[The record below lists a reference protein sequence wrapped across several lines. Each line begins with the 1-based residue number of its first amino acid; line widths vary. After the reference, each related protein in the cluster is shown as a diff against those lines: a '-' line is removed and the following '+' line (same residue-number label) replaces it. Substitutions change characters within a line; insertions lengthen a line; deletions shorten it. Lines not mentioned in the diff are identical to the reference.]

1 MALVKGI
8 SGDQEREPSVPAESA
23 LSPLPVAFYTNRML
37 SEPRKSSMS
46 AEGFGNLRVLS
57 LESRRSREMGLL
69 ITNHGGQATVVA
81 STREVP
87 SGPNAEESAFAQR
100 LVDGEFQVVIFM
112 TGVGTRALAQAIE
125 PASPRELWVAAMN
138 KVKVVARGPKPVAVL
153 REFGVTVT
161 LTVPEP
167 NTWREI
173 LRVLDQ
179 NAQTIPLNGAH
190 VAVQEH
196 GVPSRELYAGLAE
209 RRAKVFPVPVYK
221 WAPPED
227 VEPLR
232 QAIRDLA
239 LGKFDV
245 VLFTSSV
252 QVHHLFR
259 LADEI
264 GQHEKTV
271 SALRR
276 TMVGSIGPVT
286 SETLREYGVTP
297 DLEPSHP
304 KMGFL
309 VKETAERSAEFL
321 QHKN

>member
-1 MALVKGI
+1 MAG
-8 SGDQEREPSVPAESA
+8 
-23 LSPLPVAFYTNRML
+23 
-37 SEPRKSSMS
+37 
-46 AEGFGNLRVLS
+46 EGFGNLRVLS

-69 ITNHGGQATVVA
+69 IANHGGQATVVA

-87 SGPNAEESAFAQR
+87 SGPNAEESAFAR
-100 LVDGEFQVVIFM
+100 GLVQGEFQVVIFM

-125 PASPRELWVAAMN
+125 PSCPRERLVAELN
-138 KVKVVARGPKPVAVL
+138 KVAVVARGPKPVAVL
-153 REFGVTVT
+153 REFGVRVT

-173 LRVLDQ
+173 LHALDM
-179 NAQTIPLNGAH
+179 NAETIPLKGAH
-190 VAVQEH
+190 LAVQEH
-196 GVPSRELYAGLAE
+196 GVPSHELYAGLGE
-209 RRAKVFPVPVYK
+209 RGAQVFPVPVYK

-227 VEPLR
+227 AEPLR
-232 QAIRDLA
+232 EAIRNLA

-259 LADEI
+259 FADEMRQRQEVAD
-264 GQHEKTV
+264 G
-271 SALRR
+271 LRR
-276 TMVGSIGPVT
+276 AVVGSIGPVT
-286 SETLREYGVTP
+286 SETLREYGITP

-304 KMGFL
+304 KMGIL

>member
-1 MALVKGI
+1 MTG
-8 SGDQEREPSVPAESA
+8 
-23 LSPLPVAFYTNRML
+23 
-37 SEPRKSSMS
+37 
-46 AEGFGNLRVLS
+46 EGFGNRRVLS
-57 LESRRSREMGLL
+57 LESRRSREMSLL
-69 ITNHGGQATVVA
+69 IANHGGQATVVA

-87 SGPNAEESAFAQR
+87 SGPNAEESAFAR
-100 LVDGEFQVVIFM
+100 GLVQGQFQVVIFM

-125 PASPRELWVAAMN
+125 PSCPRERLVAALT
-138 KVKVVARGPKPVAVL
+138 KVSVVARGPKPVAVL
-153 REFGVTVT
+153 REFGVPIT

-173 LRVLDQ
+173 LHALDQ
-179 NAQTIPLNGAH
+179 NPGTIPLRGSQ

-196 GVPSRELYAGLAE
+196 GVPSRELYAGLAQ
-209 RRAKVFPVPVYK
+209 RGAHVFPVPVYK
-221 WAPPED
+221 WAPPENA
-227 VEPLR
+227 EPLR
-232 QAIRDLA
+232 EAIRHLA
-239 LGKFDV
+239 LGNFDV

-259 LADEI
+259 FADEMRL
-264 GQHEKTV
+264 HEEV
-271 SALRR
+271 ADRLRR
-276 TMVGSIGPVT
+276 AVVGSIGPVT

-309 VKETAERSAEFL
+309 VKETAERSAEVL

>member
-1 MALVKGI
+1 MP
-8 SGDQEREPSVPAESA
+8 E
-23 LSPLPVAFYTNRML
+23 
-37 SEPRKSSMS
+37 
-46 AEGFGNLRVLS
+46 EGFRNLRVLS

-69 ITNHGGQATVVA
+69 IANHGGQVTVVA

-87 SGPNAEESAFAQR
+87 SGPNVEESTFARDLLEGQ
-100 LVDGEFQVVIFM
+100 FQMVIFM

-125 PASPRELWVAAMN
+125 PTCPRGQLVEALS
-138 KVKVVARGPKPVAVL
+138 KVTVVARGPKPVAVL
-153 REFGVTVT
+153 REFGVPIS

-173 LRVLDQ
+173 LQTLDQ
-179 NAQTIPLNGAH
+179 HAERIPLKGTR

-209 RRAKVFPVPVYK
+209 RGARVFPVTVYK

-227 VEPLR
+227 PEPLR
-232 QAIRDLA
+232 AAIRGLT
-239 LGKFDV
+239 LNKFDV

-259 LADEI
+259 FADEM
-264 GQHEKTV
+264 GLHQQV
-271 SALRR
+271 ADALRR
-276 TMVGSIGPVT
+276 ALVGSIGPVT
-286 SETLREYGVTP
+286 SETLREYGITP

-309 VKETAERSAEFL
+309 IKEMAERSQQLLES
-321 QHKN
+321 KK